1 MERGVWQATVHG
13 VAKSRIQLSN
23 WAHRLETQGGN
34 FQLRSWGR
42 IPSQANFSLC
52 SSGLQLIGWGP
63 HTLLRIIYLKSTDC
77 CYSVAQPCPIL
88 CNPMDCSMPGF
99 PILHCLLEFAQ
110 THVHWVSDAIQPS
123 HLLSPLSPLALN
135 LSQHQ
140 RVFQWVSFLYQVAK
154 VLELQQVLT
163 VNIQGWF
170 PLELTGLIFLLS
182 KGLSRVFSNILVQ
195 KHHFLMFSL
204 LYGPTLTIIYD
215 YWKNHSFAVQTSV
228 GRMVDVYHVYKMPQQ
243 QHPGWC

>member
-1 MERGVWQATVHG
+1 MMGRGVEIDGETGWFACMKLAHVLLGAGRLETWGFPSGSAVKNLPVMEKTQETLGRFPGGGHGNALQSSCLEYPTERGVWQATVHG

-63 HTLLRIIYLKSTDC
+63 PTLLRIIYLKSTDC
-77 CYSVAQPCPIL
+77 CYSIAQPCPIL
-88 CNPMDCSMPGF
+88 CTPMDCSMPGF
-99 PILHCLLEFAQ
+99 PVLHCLLELAQ
-110 THVHWVSDAIQPS
+110 THVHWVSNAIQPP

-154 VLELQQVLT
+154 VLELQQVLKM
-163 VNIQGWF
+163 NIQGWF
-170 PLELTGLIFLLS
+170 P
-182 KGLSRVFSNILVQ
+182 
-195 KHHFLMFSL
+195 
-204 LYGPTLTIIYD
+204 
-215 YWKNHSFAVQTSV
+215 W
-228 GRMVDVYHVYKMPQQ
+228 
-243 QHPGWC
+243 